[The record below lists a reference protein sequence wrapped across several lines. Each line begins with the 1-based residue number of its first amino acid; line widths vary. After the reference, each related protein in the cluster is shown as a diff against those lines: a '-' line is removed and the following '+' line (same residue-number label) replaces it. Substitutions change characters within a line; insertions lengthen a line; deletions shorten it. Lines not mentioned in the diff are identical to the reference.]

1 MPGASGEVT
10 PPLQIALAF
19 LLSLLKA
26 TGAGLLVLEHL
37 TWRKRKCRDPPFFH
51 RVCAQVTSVG
61 FSAVRF
67 VGHAMVT
74 AQLW

>member
-26 TGAGLLVLEHL
+26 TGAGLLEHL
-37 TWRKRKCRDPPFFH
+37 TW
-51 RVCAQVTSVG
+51 SVG
-61 FSAVRF
+61 GRENAEILHSFIVR
-67 VGHAMVT
+67 VHR
-74 AQLW
+74 